1 MSIRQLST
9 DTWIALNV
17 AEGEFKAVMMLGG
30 TVREAIERANVV
42 FDEVL
47 AIAQREADHGRV
59 Q

>member
-9 DTWIALNV
+9 DTQIALKV
-17 AEGEFKAVMMLGG
+17 AEDEAKSVMMLGG
-30 TVREAIERANVV
+30 TIREAIERASIV

-47 AIAQREADHGRV
+47 AIAQREAARERM

>member
-9 DTWIALNV
+9 DTRIALNV
-17 AEGEFKAVMMLGG
+17 AESEFKAVMMLGG
-30 TVREAIERANVV
+30 TVRDAIERSSIV

-47 AIAQREADHGRV
+47 AIAQREAAREHM

>member
-9 DTWIALNV
+9 DTRIALKV
-17 AEGEFKAVMMLGG
+17 AEDESKAVIMLGG
-30 TVREAIERANVV
+30 TVRDAIERASVV

-47 AIAQREADHGRV
+47 AIAQREAAREHM